1 MLIFISP
8 DYKIFITA
16 VKNFS
21 PTSINTFITQIFIQ
35 TNSSNK
41 NSEKYSLTASREENL
56 RENHFELFF
65 FMDAFKAVICQIS
78 MNFLSRRLA

>member
-56 RENHFELFF
+56 RENHFQLFYGR
-65 FMDAFKAVICQIS
+65 I
-78 MNFLSRRLA
+78 